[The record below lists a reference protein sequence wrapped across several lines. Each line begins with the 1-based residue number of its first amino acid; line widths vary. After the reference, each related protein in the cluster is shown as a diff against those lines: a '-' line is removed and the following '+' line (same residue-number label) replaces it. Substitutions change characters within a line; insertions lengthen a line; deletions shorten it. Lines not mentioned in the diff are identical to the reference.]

1 MIIPEEFQYERVDS
15 ELEHELDNEE
25 EGEPET
31 QTEPEAKSD
40 IEYEAQ
46 PEIEP
51 KFQPEFGI
59 KVEAQIEPE
68 VEFEVQPEK
77 KSEFEPKAGIDVEAE
92 REPKFETESEPEPDN
107 EYKVQRETVPKL
119 ETEADVEVE
128 TETDISQS
136 GPRTREPRKSYFSC
150 YRTHSS
156 PVVSYDMSEMNAVF
170 DTCEETDLMEMM
182 ENGAK
187 IKKSGKYQLSFT
199 ALMKSTGYV
208 PITVNIRRLRSSEEQ
223 KLIGTNMVNL
233 SSKQGKPEVGL
244 SSSVFM
250 MEELEEDDILEITQS
265 TSNGSSFLRSSDWNL
280 LRLEGHRAGQ
290 TGKNLSNLYVFCL
303 SEYCRD

>member
-31 QTEPEAKSD
+31 QTEPEGKSD
-40 IEYEAQ
+40 IEYEA
-46 PEIEP
+46 
-51 KFQPEFGI
+51 QPEFGI

-68 VEFEVQPEK
+68 
-77 KSEFEPKAGIDVEAE
+77 VEAE

-107 EYKVQRETVPKL
+107 EYEVQRETVPKL
-119 ETEADVEVE
+119 ETEVDVEVE

-280 LRLEGHRAGQ
+280 LRLEGHLAGQ

>member
-92 REPKFETESEPEPDN
+92 REPKFETESEPEP
-107 EYKVQRETVPKL
+107 
-119 ETEADVEVE
+119 DVEVE

-280 LRLEGHRAGQ
+280 LRLEGHLAGQ

>member
-92 REPKFETESEPEPDN
+92 REPKFETESEPEPD
-107 EYKVQRETVPKL
+107 
-119 ETEADVEVE
+119 VEIE